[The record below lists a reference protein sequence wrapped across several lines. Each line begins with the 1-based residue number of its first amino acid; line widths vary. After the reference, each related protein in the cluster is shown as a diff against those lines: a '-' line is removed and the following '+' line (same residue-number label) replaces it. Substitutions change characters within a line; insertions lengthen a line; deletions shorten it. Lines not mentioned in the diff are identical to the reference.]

1 MGVDAIT
8 VGSQI
13 AVALQSIVS
22 RKLNPAD
29 NGIVSITEFITDGKK
44 NVLPGMVK
52 MTGDARALSKE
63 TNCIK
68 GGNSTWLNDRPLKKD
83 IELRLNRKIFL
94 ENDANCFALAEA
106 QLGAGVN
113 SNLVFGLFIAQLTLN
128 LLWPQVFNSASYA
141 VSLIMLLGMIAFTA
155 YYAMLVYDVS
165 RVASMLVWPYIAW
178 MSFASL
184 INVAYLWEAMR

>member
-1 MGVDAIT
+1 MTFDSEYSPWFQPPSWVIGPVWTFLYICMGV
-8 VGSQI
+8 S
-13 AVALQSIVS
+13 VS
-22 RKLNPAD
+22 LAWISRE
-29 NGIVSITEFITDGKK
+29 G
-44 NVLPGMVK
+44 
-52 MTGDARALSKE
+52 
-63 TNCIK
+63 
-68 GGNSTWLNDRPLKKD
+68 
-83 IELRLNRKIFL
+83 L
-94 ENDANCFALAEA
+94 E
-106 QLGAGVN
+106 N

-184 INVAYLWEAMR
+184 INVAYLWEAIG